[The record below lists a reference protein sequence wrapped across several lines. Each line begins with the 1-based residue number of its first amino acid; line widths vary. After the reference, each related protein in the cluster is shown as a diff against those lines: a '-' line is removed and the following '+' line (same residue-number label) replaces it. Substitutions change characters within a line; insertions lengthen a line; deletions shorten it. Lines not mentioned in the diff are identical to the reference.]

1 MVVDKIYT
9 LIIVEIVLQ
18 GLMLVGIVLGIIL
31 SRKNSTPKNDSGVF
45 NAGASRDYYNPA
57 AQQQFNAAASSQVT
71 YCKKCAN
78 EYDASLWIC
87 PYCGTP
93 R

>member
-1 MVVDKIYT
+1 MITDKIYT
-9 LIIVEIVLQ
+9 AIIIEIIVQ
-18 GLMLVGIVLGIIL
+18 GLILIAIVLGILL
-31 SRKNSTPKNDSGVF
+31 SRKGSAGKADSGSYGNTAGYQNF
-45 NAGASRDYYNPA
+45 NNQNV
-57 AQQQFNAAASSQVT
+57 QQQYTQPGGQVT